1 MGYHRPSLRA
11 GFHRPAVLT
20 ASVQPR
26 FSPATLEPMSRK
38 TPLHAEHARLGARSV
53 DFGGWDMPVHYGSQM
68 DEHHAVRNAAG
79 MFDVSHM
86 TVVDLQGEGAR
97 DYLRCLLANDVARLE
112 TPGKALYS
120 CMLNAAGGV
129 IDDLITYFRG
139 ENNYRMVV
147 NAATRVKD
155 LAWLRE
161 QAKGFAVELNER
173 DDLAM
178 LALQGPEAR
187 AKAAKLLDAGGRAAA
202 LALEPFHAAELGDLF
217 IARTG
222 YTGEDGWEIIL
233 PGDRAAEYWRQLL
246 EAGFVPCGLGAR
258 DTLRLE
264 AGLNLY
270 GQDMDETTSP
280 LVSGL
285 AWTVAWDPSERDFVG
300 RSALVEE
307 KSQGVASKL
316 VGLVL
321 EDRGVLRGHQRVRAG
336 DAGAGEVTSGTFSPT
351 LKRSIALAR
360 VSREIGGRCEV
371 KIRDRWLEARVVKPP
386 FVRNGEA
393 CAGIE
398 REYQSGDRT

>member
-1 MGYHRPSLRA
+1 
-11 GFHRPAVLT
+11 
-20 ASVQPR
+20 
-26 FSPATLEPMSRK
+26 MSRK

-155 LAWLRE
+155 LTWLRE

-321 EDRGVLRGHQRVRAG
+321 EDRGVVRGHQRVRADG
-336 DAGAGEVTSGTFSPT
+336 AGAGEVTSGTFSPT